1 VSASVATNLARRGN
15 SLEYPTRT
23 RIALIYDLAVGELS
37 HRALAKKYG
46 VASSGAI
53 SDFKKRHADEIEHQ
67 RQHLADKFALLWIA
81 QKEAR
86 LAEYQDEA
94 QMMNELADRVVSGQG
109 VIVGVEGADGRNVLD
124 ADELED
130 GPVTDASGS
139 IARLMRARDR
149 ALRSVAEELGQLPN
163 RTTIQLGDTT
173 IRHVIE
179 GVDID
184 KL

>member
-1 VSASVATNLARRGN
+1 VSAPTVSEAERTGYL
-15 SLEYPTRT
+15 LEKPTRVK
-23 RIALIYDLAVGELS
+23 IALIYDLAVGELS
-37 HRALAKKYG
+37 TRQLAKKYG
-46 VASSGAI
+46 ASGSGSIMA
-53 SDFKKRHADEIEHQ
+53 FKKRHADEIEHQ

-81 QKEAR
+81 EKAAR

-109 VIVGVEGADGRNVLD
+109 VIVGVEDADGRNVFD

-149 ALRSVAEELGQLPN
+149 ALRSVAEELGQLPT

-179 GVDID
+179 GIDVD

>member
-1 VSASVATNLARRGN
+1 MTAATVNNVGRRGN

-37 HRALAKKYG
+37 MRALAKKYS
-46 VASSGAI
+46 VALGAI

-94 QMMNELADRVVSGQG
+94 VMMTELADRVISGQG

-124 ADELED
+124 PDELED

-139 IARLMRARDR
+139 VARLMRARDR

-179 GVDID
+179 GIDVD